1 MSTSDIESIINL
13 KIKETSDREMK
24 LYVLKC
30 RIDEINDALKTNDID
45 RIKIAQQNANGD
57 ICLDSLESKIIL
69 YSAILNKIP

>member
-1 MSTSDIESIINL
+1 VSTSDIESIINL